1 MLHPET
7 AEPACRWLEKTH
19 GQPCTRTVPLGV
31 GATRDFV
38 AEVAR
43 LAGIE
48 HKPGATEGEL
58 RLPWRSRSVD
68 GACLTGKRVFIF
80 GDATH
85 AIAAARI
92 AADEIGFEV
101 CGLEC
106 CNREFA
112 RDLREAAKRHG
123 VEPPITDDCLEV
135 EAAIAAAGPELILG
149 SQMERHIAKRFGIPC
164 ATISGPFH
172 VQDHPARHSPQ
183 MGWEGANVLFDTW
196 IHPLAMGLEEH
207 LLAMVREDREF
218 RDAAGPSHPG
228 AHTPALPHAARG
240 TRAEH
245 GDDHDDISRGRGGGN
260 RHRGADRRPR
270 RDLDRA
276 GGARAAQN
284 SLLHPRQS
292 TPQHRGL
299 RRQPWRGADHH
310 RNSVR
315 SEGSSCTLI

>member
-1 MLHPET
+1 
-7 AEPACRWLEKTH
+7 
-19 GQPCTRTVPLGV
+19 LGV

-101 CGLEC
+101 CGLGC

-112 RDLREAAKRHG
+112 RDLREAAKRHD
-123 VEPPITDDCLEV
+123 VEPLITDDCLEV

-196 IHPLAMGLEEH
+196 IHPLVMGLEEH

-228 AHTPALPHAARG
+228 AHAPALPHAARG
-240 TRAEH
+240 TQHTR
-245 GDDHDDISRGRGGGN
+245 RTW
-260 RHRGADRRPR
+260 RRP
-270 RDLDRA
+270 
-276 GGARAAQN
+276 
-284 SLLHPRQS
+284 
-292 TPQHRGL
+292 
-299 RRQPWRGADHH
+299 
-310 RNSVR
+310 
-315 SEGSSCTLI
+315 

>member
-1 MLHPET
+1 M
-7 AEPACRWLEKTH
+7 
-19 GQPCTRTVPLGV
+19 PLGV

-48 HKPGATEGEL
+48 HRPRATEGEL

-164 ATISGPFH
+164 ATISCPFH

-196 IHPLAMGLEEH
+196 IHPLVMGLEEH

-228 AHTPALPHAARG
+228 AHTPALPHA
-240 TRAEH
+240 TRAPNMATTMTTSPAGVGEETAIRAQIA
-245 GDDHDDISRGRGGGN
+245 GQDATWTEPAERELRKIPFFIRGKARRNTEACAASRGVAPITIETLCEAKA
-260 RHRGADRRPR
+260 HH
-270 RDLDRA
+270 
-276 GGARAAQN
+276 AR
-284 SLLHPRQS
+284 
-292 TPQHRGL
+292 
-299 RRQPWRGADHH
+299 
-310 RNSVR
+310 
-315 SEGSSCTLI
+315 

>member
-1 MLHPET
+1 
-7 AEPACRWLEKTH
+7 
-19 GQPCTRTVPLGV
+19 LGV

-38 AEVAR
+38 AEAAR

-101 CGLEC
+101 CGLGC

-112 RDLREAAKRHG
+112 RDLREAAKRHD
-123 VEPPITDDCLEV
+123 VEPLITDDCLEV

-196 IHPLAMGLEEH
+196 IHPLVMGLEEH

-228 AHTPALPHAARG
+228 AHRPALPHAARAPTIATTMTTSPAG
-240 TRAEH
+240 VGEETATGAQIAGQDATWTEPAERELRKIPSFIR
-245 GDDHDDISRGRGGGN
+245 GKARRNTEACAASRGVAPITIETLCEAKA
-260 RHRGADRRPR
+260 HH
-270 RDLDRA
+270 
-276 GGARAAQN
+276 AR
-284 SLLHPRQS
+284 
-292 TPQHRGL
+292 
-299 RRQPWRGADHH
+299 
-310 RNSVR
+310 
-315 SEGSSCTLI
+315 